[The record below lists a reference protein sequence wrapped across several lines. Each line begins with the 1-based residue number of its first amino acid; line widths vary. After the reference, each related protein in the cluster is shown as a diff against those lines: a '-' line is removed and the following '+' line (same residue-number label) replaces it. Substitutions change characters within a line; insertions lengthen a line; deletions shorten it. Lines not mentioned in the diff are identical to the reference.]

1 MGKSRTLPQGRLC
14 PEKRVSMK
22 KLIAALA
29 FAAFATVAF
38 AQTPASTTT
47 QTTTT
52 TQKKKVVAAV
62 PAPTEQEIADARAK
76 GLVWVNTSTKA
87 YHKEGKYYGKTKRGK
102 FMTEDEAK
110 AAGYTAAPGLA
121 AKRAAK
127 ADAAK

>member
-1 MGKSRTLPQGRLC
+1 
-14 PEKRVSMK
+14 MK
-22 KLIAALA
+22 KLITALA

-76 GLVWVNTSTKA
+76 GMVWVNTSTKA
-87 YHKEGKYYGKTKRGK
+87 YHKEGKYFGKTKHGK
-102 FMTEDEAK
+102 FMTEDDAK

-121 AKRAAK
+121 AKRAAQ

>member
-1 MGKSRTLPQGRLC
+1 
-14 PEKRVSMK
+14 MK

-76 GLVWVNTSTKA
+76 GMVWVNTSAKL
-87 YHKEGKYYGKTKRGK
+87 YHHQESKYYGKTKRGK

>member
-1 MGKSRTLPQGRLC
+1 
-14 PEKRVSMK
+14 MK
-22 KLIAALA
+22 KLITALA

-76 GLVWVNTSTKA
+76 GMVWVNTSSKM
-87 YHKEGKYYGKTKRGK
+87 YCKEGKNYGKTKRGK
-102 FMTEDEAK
+102 FMNEDEAK
-110 AAGYTAAPGLA
+110 TAGYTASPGLA

>member
-1 MGKSRTLPQGRLC
+1 
-14 PEKRVSMK
+14 MK

-29 FAAFATVAF
+29 FATFATVTF
-38 AQTPASTTT
+38 AQTPAATTT

-76 GLVWVNTSTKA
+76 GLVWVNTSAKL
-87 YHKEGKYYGKTKRGK
+87 YHHQESKYYGKTKRGK

-110 AAGYTAAPGLA
+110 AAGYTSAKVAVAKKKAEA
-121 AKRAAK
+121 AK
-127 ADAAK
+127 

>member
-1 MGKSRTLPQGRLC
+1 
-14 PEKRVSMK
+14 MK
-22 KLIAALA
+22 KLITALA

-38 AQTPASTTT
+38 AQTPAS
-47 QTTTT
+47 T

-76 GLVWVNTSTKA
+76 GMVWVNTSTKA
-87 YHKEGKYYGKTKRGK
+87 YHKEGKYFGKTKHGK
-102 FMTEDEAK
+102 FMTEDDAK

>member
-1 MGKSRTLPQGRLC
+1 
-14 PEKRVSMK
+14 MK

-87 YHKEGKYYGKTKRGK
+87 YHKEGKYYGCLL
-102 FMTEDEAK
+102 
-110 AAGYTAAPGLA
+110 YTSTLMPFQFG
-121 AKRAAK
+121 RS
-127 ADAAK
+127 DSITTRMRPVI